1 MHADHDTPLY
11 AVRQVGDRWTVYV
24 WRTLDPVVVRG
35 VPQVGLEQDVAR
47 AIADFLTE
55 AEGKPE
61 RRTGRNDVQPLR
73 WAA

>member
-55 AEGKPE
+55 AERKTE
-61 RRTGRNDVQPLR
+61 RRMGRNDVQPLR